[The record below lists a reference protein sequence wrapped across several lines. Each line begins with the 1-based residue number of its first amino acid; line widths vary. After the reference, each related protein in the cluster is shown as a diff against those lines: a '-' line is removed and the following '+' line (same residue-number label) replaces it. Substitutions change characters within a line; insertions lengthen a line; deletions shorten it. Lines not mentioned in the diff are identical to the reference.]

1 MPPLMLLDL
10 PELLIVHMFP
20 FFLEPADLIEFQYRN
35 GNEDYKRSDYGKM
48 MSYLKVCKLFKKLIH
63 IVTRQDVYI
72 GLCQYMYLNV
82 VLPHTRFVA
91 GVEDYEEGDP
101 VTFIIEPY
109 DSSWRSRAIQQCNN
123 YDIEGIAKILT
134 LNKRYALGK
143 IRMNSEWCNNWLPQ
157 VVDLLTLAESDPQL
171 SVNCQVIVI
180 GMLCDDCDNVHS
192 GFETTKPW
200 SGDEE
205 YWGLIG
211 ENCIRTV
218 TAFVQLIRRLS
229 KNKCIFTNGLC
240 CITCSEINVYPVI
253 RFNVGRKDKDAIC
266 HFCSCPILPNFK
278 CNNCFTLCNCN
289 RHHDD
294 YDYEREPCYNFVCD
308 DCVEINNINVKTGWR
323 SPKCTNY

>member
-1 MPPLMLLDL
+1 MLLDL
-10 PELLIVHMFP
+10 PELLTAHMFP
-20 FFLEPADLIEFQYRN
+20 FFLEQFDYTECYGYCN
-35 GNEDYKRSDYGKM
+35 GNEDYKRSEYGKM

-82 VLPHTRFVA
+82 VLPNTLFLT

-101 VTFIIEPY
+101 VTLSLYPL
-109 DSSWRSRAIQQCNN
+109 DSLWISAEAGELICNN

-157 VVDLLTLAESDPQL
+157 VLDLLLTMAESDPQL

-180 GMLCDDCDNVHS
+180 GKFCDACDDVHG
-192 GFETTKPW
+192 GFEI
-200 SGDEE
+200 DE
-205 YWGLIG
+205 LIY
-211 ENCIRTV
+211 ENCLRTV

-229 KNKCIFTNGLC
+229 NNKCIFTNGLC
-240 CITCSEINVYPVI
+240 CITCSEINVYPDI
-253 RFNVGRKDKDAIC
+253 RFNVGNKDEDAIC

-278 CNNCFTLCNCN
+278 CDNCFTLCNCN
-289 RHHDD
+289 RDD
-294 YDYEREPCYNFVCD
+294 YDYDREPCNNFVCN
-308 DCVEINNINVKTGWR
+308 DCVEINNINVETGWR